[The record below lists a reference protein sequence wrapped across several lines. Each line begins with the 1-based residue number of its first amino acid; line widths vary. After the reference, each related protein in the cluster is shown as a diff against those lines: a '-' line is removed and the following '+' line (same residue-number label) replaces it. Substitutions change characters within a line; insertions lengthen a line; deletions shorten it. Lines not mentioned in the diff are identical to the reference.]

1 MQFYKH
7 LRPRRGHS
15 SYLLWGIFILAFVV
29 QVGQLTIAGCSHT
42 SPYYRSEIPA
52 AERQAV
58 VTEHTFAYRVLL
70 LGDGGEPKPGEP
82 VLKTLQAWA
91 EKEPEKTSAVF
102 LGDNM
107 YPEGMTARKRHEA
120 ESRLG
125 PQLAVVK
132 AAGVHGLFI
141 PGNHDWAGGR
151 KAGYSA
157 LLAQERFIN
166 DALSREPN
174 FLPRGGLP
182 GPVRLDLPADAPIV
196 RLIVLDTQWWL
207 HKYEKPQEAEEA
219 VIASLRTMLDTEL
232 PVMVV
237 GHHPLE
243 TYGMHGGFFDWKV
256 HLFPART
263 VKKWLWVP
271 MPLIGSL
278 YPLGRWHLVR
288 SEQDMNGVRNKHM
301 VSQLN
306 AAFSTAKKTPLLIYA
321 SGHEHSLQVLEGD
334 TTDYLLVSGLASS
347 EKSTIVGNGESTL
360 FAHQHPGFM
369 AVDFLEG
376 GEVLLQVVE
385 PGRKEVL
392 FHRWL
397 IGN

>member
-1 MQFYKH
+1 MQFYK
-7 LRPRRGHS
+7 RS
-15 SYLLWGIFILAFVV
+15 NIFWGIFILAFVV

-42 SPYYRSEIPA
+42 SPYYRSEIPVT
-52 AERQAV
+52 ERQDV
-58 VTEHTFAYRVLL
+58 LTEHALAYRVLL
-70 LGDGGEPKPGEP
+70 LGDGGEPKPDEP

-91 EKEPEKTSAVF
+91 EKNPEKTSAVF

-120 ESRLG
+120 EFRLG

-132 AAGVHGLFI
+132 AAQTHGLFI
-141 PGNHDWAGGR
+141 PGNHDWASG
-151 KAGYSA
+151 KETGYRA
-157 LLAQERFIN
+157 LLAQEEFIN
-166 DALSREPN
+166 KTLPREPN

-182 GPVRLDLPADAPIV
+182 GPVQVDLPADAPVV

-207 HKYEKPQEAEEA
+207 HKHEKPKQSEEG
-219 VIASLRTMLDTEL
+219 VIDSLKTMLDTEL
-232 PVMVV
+232 PIIVV

-271 MPLIGSL
+271 VPLLGSV
-278 YPLGRWHLVR
+278 YPLGRWHLFR
-288 SEQDMNGVRNKHM
+288 SEQDINGARNKHM
-301 VSQLN
+301 VSELN
-306 AAFSTAKKTPLLIYA
+306 AAFATAKRTPLLIYA
-321 SGHEHSLQVLEGD
+321 SGHDHSLQVLNGAA
-334 TTDYLLVSGLASS
+334 TDYLLVSGLASS
-347 EKSTIVGNGESTL
+347 EKATPVSHGESTL
-360 FAHQHPGFM
+360 FAHEHAGFM
-369 AVDFLEG
+369 AVDFLQNG
-376 GEVLLQVVE
+376 KVLLRVVE

-392 FHRWL
+392 FHHWL